1 MLSFLSPEALTA
13 IQRRR
18 AELLPNNSAWAL
30 DPLRVPETL
39 HALIEDAEFFSPFSF
54 YEDDAQAP
62 LNAEYVEAVLSVLE
76 RCTEE
81 MADVDR
87 RVDAPGRA
95 FDAEANA
102 FSQLAR
108 FVRVAAWRLGV
119 RPRPPV
125 DEALAAI
132 ALAFSARDE
141 IDSN

>member
-13 IQRRR
+13 IERRR
-18 AELLPNNSAWAL
+18 AELLPNNSAWVL
-30 DPLRVPETL
+30 DPSRVPETL
-39 HALIEDAEFFSPFSF
+39 HVLIEDAAFFSPFSF

-81 MADVDR
+81 LADVEWRIARGD
-87 RVDAPGRA
+87 G

-108 FVRVAAWRLGV
+108 FVRVASWRLGV
-119 RPRPPV
+119 RPRPPA
-125 DEALAAI
+125 DEALVAAI
-132 ALAFSARDE
+132 LRHE
-141 IDSN
+141 IDVN